1 MPEIFTKQT
10 TKIFVL
16 EDDLWYSKF
25 LANRLELNPD
35 HEVEVFETGD
45 QLINRLNEGPDIITL
60 DYFLP
65 NYACEKILSK
75 ILEISPKTYTIIVS
89 GQEDIS
95 KAVNLIKEGAF
106 DYVVKNHETKDR
118 LWSIVEKIKEQIALN
133 KEIKKLTREVK
144 QKPTFTTELIGNCEP
159 MQKVYELVE
168 KAAQSN
174 INVTITGETG
184 TGKELIAKAIHNNSL
199 RSHRPFVA
207 VNISA
212 IPSELLESEL
222 FGHEKGAFTGATNR
236 RIGKFEEASGGTL
249 FLDEIGEMNI
259 NLQAKILRVV
269 QEREMTRIGSNSVI
283 SIDVRLLTAT
293 HRNLTE
299 EIRKGTFRE
308 DLYYRLLGIQIQLPR
323 LRERGNDILLIAEKI
338 LRDYCQ
344 QNNIRPKTLS
354 AEAQKKLLHYPFPGN
369 VRELKAL
376 IELATILSD
385 KDVIA
390 ADHIQLPK
398 QEIYQEQEEKTLD
411 KVMAETVQR
420 YLNKYNYNVLDV
432 ADKLKIGK
440 STIYRMIQR
449 KEVFLTNHQP

>member
-1 MPEIFTKQT
+1 
-10 TKIFVL
+10 
-16 EDDLWYSKF
+16 
-25 LANRLELNPD
+25 
-35 HEVEVFETGD
+35 
-45 QLINRLNEGPDIITL
+45 
-60 DYFLP
+60 
-65 NYACEKILSK
+65 
-75 ILEISPKTYTIIVS
+75 
-89 GQEDIS
+89 
-95 KAVNLIKEGAF
+95 VNLIKEGAY

-118 LWSIVEKIKEQIALN
+118 LWSIVEKIKQQISLN
-133 KEIKKLTREVK
+133 KEIKKLSKEVK
-144 QKPTFTTELIGNCEP
+144 QKPTFTTDLIGNCEP
-159 MQKVYELVE
+159 MQKVYELVQ

-222 FGHEKGAFTGATNR
+222 FGHEKGAFTGASNR

-293 HRNLTE
+293 HRNLVE
-299 EIRKGTFRE
+299 EVRKGTFRE
-308 DLYYRLLGIQIQLPR
+308 DLYYRLLGIQVQLPP

-338 LRDYCQ
+338 LLDYCQ
-344 QNNIRPKTLS
+344 QNNMKPKTLS
-354 AEAQKKLLHYPFPGN
+354 AEAQKKLLKYGFPGN

-385 KDVIA
+385 KDLIGPE
-390 ADHIQLPK
+390 HIQLPRE
-398 QEIYQEQEEKTLD
+398 EIFQVQEEKTLD
-411 KVMAETVQR
+411 KVMAETVQS

-449 KEVFLTNHQP
+449 KEVFLTNTQS